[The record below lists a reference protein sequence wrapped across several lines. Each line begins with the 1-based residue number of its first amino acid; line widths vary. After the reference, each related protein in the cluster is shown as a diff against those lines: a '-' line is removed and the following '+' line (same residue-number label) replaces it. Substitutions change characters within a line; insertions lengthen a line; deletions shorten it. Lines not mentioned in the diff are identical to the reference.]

1 MIYCKV
7 CVLLTENVRNRT
19 LITVFKVFDL
29 IFYFKEIF
37 ECSCYSYDEMHYVFN
52 IHDTTGQRRVGWSD
66 LFLFGNIWNRT
77 YCCRSVIETY
87 QAHEIGSS
95 NLRFEVWSLVARA
108 WQNFYFLLIHT
119 LNFCFFANS
128 NLLLRRTIPEKKIKT
143 KIKPFLGHQNGQNC
157 VFDLFKGKKLVSLQF
172 SLLKKW
178 KQTFPFGAGPL
189 TTMG

>member
-19 LITVFKVFDL
+19 LITVLKSVWFDFL
-29 IFYFKEIF
+29 FQRDILMQLLQLRWDALRIQY
-37 ECSCYSYDEMHYVFN
+37 
-52 IHDTTGQRRVGWSD
+52 IHDTTGHRRVGWSD

-87 QAHEIGSS
+87 QAQEIGSS
-95 NLRFEVWSLVARA
+95 NVRFEVWSLVARA
-108 WQNFYFLLIHT
+108 WQNF
-119 LNFCFFANS
+119 FF
-128 NLLLRRTIPEKKIKT
+128 
-143 KIKPFLGHQNGQNC
+143 FYQNGKNC

-178 KQTFPFGAGPL
+178 KQTFPFDDDGLVHWRFICQECCTVSILPI
-189 TTMG
+189 